1 MFRYNVKTLAT
12 LFLISLL
19 LVETAF
25 AQSIYPNKSMRI
37 VVGYPPGGTADQL
50 ARVLS
55 EGVGKILGQNV
66 IVENR
71 PGANGNLAA
80 DFVAKSPAD
89 GYTLLMTAPGPVSVN
104 MHVYTSLPFDP
115 KTAFAPIARV
125 AIAPLVLVVNKQ
137 LPVQN
142 LKELLA
148 YAKANPSKASY
159 ASQGNASSG
168 HLAMEL
174 LKSRTALQAEHVPYK
189 GSSPAL
195 NDLLAGHVLMM
206 FDNTTSSLPQVR
218 SGNLKA
224 IAIAEDKR
232 IAAAPDIPTV
242 AESGYEGFAA
252 TPWFGLVTTAG
263 TPNLVI
269 QKWVASIHEVLK
281 NPAIKDRFAQSG
293 VDLVF
298 DTPEA
303 FTYYIESES
312 RKWKEVVRIS
322 GARAD

>member
-1 MFRYNVKTLAT
+1 MLRYKVKTLAT
-12 LFLISLL
+12 LFLISIQF
-19 LVETAF
+19 VGTAF

-80 DFVAKSPAD
+80 DFVAKSTAD

-104 MHVYTSLPFDP
+104 MHVYPSLPFDP

-242 AESGYEGFAA
+242 AESGYEGFSA

-303 FTYYIESES
+303 FSYYIESES

>member
-1 MFRYNVKTLAT
+1 MFKNIQAFCLV
-12 LFLISLL
+12 FIISLHL
-19 LVETAF
+19 AGPAF
-25 AQSIYPNKSMRI
+25 AQSNYPSKPIRL

-50 ARVLS
+50 ARVLA
-55 EGVGKILGQNV
+55 EGVGKSLGQNV

-80 DFVAKSPAD
+80 DLVAKSPAD
-89 GYTLLMTAPGPVSVN
+89 GYTLLMTAPGPVAVN
-104 MHVYTSLPFDP
+104 VHVYPALTFDP
-115 KTAFAPIARV
+115 KTAFSPIARV
-125 AIAPLVLVVNKQ
+125 AVAPLVLVVNKQ

-174 LKSRTALQAEHVPYK
+174 FKTRAGLQAEHVPYK
-189 GSSPAL
+189 GSTPAL

-218 SGNLKA
+218 AGNLKA
-224 IAIAEDKR
+224 IAVAEDKR
-232 IAAAPDIPTV
+232 IAVAPDIPTV
-242 AESGYEGFAA
+242 AESGYEGFSA

-263 TPNLVI
+263 TPAFVI
-269 QKWVASIHEVLK
+269 QKWVAGIHDVLK
-281 NPAIKDRFAQSG
+281 SPAIKERFAQSG
-293 VDLVF
+293 VELVI
-298 DTPEA
+298 DTPEL
-303 FTYYIESES
+303 FSTYLESES

>member
-19 LVETAF
+19 LVGTAF
-25 AQSIYPNKSMRI
+25 AQTIYPHKSMRI

-174 LKSRTALQAEHVPYK
+174 LKSRTTLQAEHVPYK

>member
-19 LVETAF
+19 LVGTAF

-174 LKSRTALQAEHVPYK
+174 LKSRTTLQAEHVPYK

-218 SGNLKA
+218 SGSLKA

-263 TPNLVI
+263 TPNLII

-281 NPAIKDRFAQSG
+281 NPAIKERFAQSG

>member
-1 MFRYNVKTLAT
+1 MLRYKVKTLAT
-12 LFLISLL
+12 LFLISIQF
-19 LVETAF
+19 VGTAF

-104 MHVYTSLPFDP
+104 MHVYPSLPFDP

-242 AESGYEGFAA
+242 AESGYEGFSA

-281 NPAIKDRFAQSG
+281 NPAIKDRFA
-293 VDLVF
+293 
-298 DTPEA
+298 
-303 FTYYIESES
+303 
-312 RKWKEVVRIS
+312 
-322 GARAD
+322 

>member
-1 MFRYNVKTLAT
+1 MFRYKVKTLAT

-19 LVETAF
+19 LVGTAF

>member
-1 MFRYNVKTLAT
+1 MLRYKVKTLAT
-12 LFLISLL
+12 LFLISIQF
-19 LVETAF
+19 VGTAF

-104 MHVYTSLPFDP
+104 MHVYPSLPFDP

-242 AESGYEGFAA
+242 AESGYEGFSA

-269 QKWVASIHEVLK
+269 QKWVASTHEVLK

-303 FTYYIESES
+303 FSYYIESES

>member
-1 MFRYNVKTLAT
+1 MFRYKVKTLAT
-12 LFLISLL
+12 LFLISLQL
-19 LVETAF
+19 LGTAF
-25 AQSIYPNKSMRI
+25 AQSTYPNKSMRI

-115 KTAFAPIARV
+115 KTAFSPIARV

-174 LKSRTALQAEHVPYK
+174 LKSRTAMQAEHVPYK

-242 AESGYEGFAA
+242 AESGYEGFSA

-281 NPAIKDRFAQSG
+281 NPTIKDRFAQSG

-303 FTYYIESES
+303 FSYYIESES

>member
-1 MFRYNVKTLAT
+1 MLRYKVKTLAT
-12 LFLISLL
+12 LFLISIQF
-19 LVETAF
+19 VGTAF

-104 MHVYTSLPFDP
+104 MHVYPSLPFDP

-242 AESGYEGFAA
+242 AESGYEGFSA

-303 FTYYIESES
+303 FSYYIESES

>member
-1 MFRYNVKTLAT
+1 MLRYKVKTLAT
-12 LFLISLL
+12 LFLISIQF
-19 LVETAF
+19 VGTAF

-71 PGANGNLAA
+71 PGANGNFAA

-104 MHVYTSLPFDP
+104 MHVYPSLPFDP

-242 AESGYEGFAA
+242 AESGYEGFSA

-303 FTYYIESES
+303 FSYYIESES

>member
-19 LVETAF
+19 LVKTAF

-303 FTYYIESES
+303 FSYYIESES

>member
-1 MFRYNVKTLAT
+1 
-12 LFLISLL
+12 
-19 LVETAF
+19 
-25 AQSIYPNKSMRI
+25 MRI

-115 KTAFAPIARV
+115 KTAFSPIARV

-174 LKSRTALQAEHVPYK
+174 LKSRTAMQAEHVPYK

-242 AESGYEGFAA
+242 AESGYEGFSA

-303 FTYYIESES
+303 FSYYIESES

>member
-1 MFRYNVKTLAT
+1 
-12 LFLISLL
+12 
-19 LVETAF
+19 
-25 AQSIYPNKSMRI
+25 
-37 VVGYPPGGTADQL
+37 
-50 ARVLS
+50 
-55 EGVGKILGQNV
+55 
-66 IVENR
+66 
-71 PGANGNLAA
+71 LAA

-104 MHVYTSLPFDP
+104 THVYPSLPFDP

-242 AESGYEGFAA
+242 AESGYEGFSA

-303 FTYYIESES
+303 FSYYIESES

>member
-1 MFRYNVKTLAT
+1 MLRYKVKTLAT
-12 LFLISLL
+12 LFLISIQF
-19 LVETAF
+19 VGTAF

-104 MHVYTSLPFDP
+104 MHVYPSLPFDP

-242 AESGYEGFAA
+242 AESGYEGFSA

-303 FTYYIESES
+303 FSYYIESES
-312 RKWKEVVRIS
+312 RKWKDVVRIS

>member
-1 MFRYNVKTLAT
+1 MLRYKVKTLAT
-12 LFLISLL
+12 LFLISIQF
-19 LVETAF
+19 VGTAF

-104 MHVYTSLPFDP
+104 MHVYPSLPFDP

-242 AESGYEGFAA
+242 AESGYEGFSA

-281 NPAIKDRFAQSG
+281 NPTIKDRFAQSG

-303 FTYYIESES
+303 FSYYIESES

>member
-1 MFRYNVKTLAT
+1 MLRYKVKTLAT
-12 LFLISLL
+12 LFLISLQF
-19 LVETAF
+19 VGTAF

-104 MHVYTSLPFDP
+104 MHVYPSLPFDP

-242 AESGYEGFAA
+242 AESGYEGFSA

-303 FTYYIESES
+303 FSYYIESES

>member
-1 MFRYNVKTLAT
+1 
-12 LFLISLL
+12 
-19 LVETAF
+19 
-25 AQSIYPNKSMRI
+25 MRI

>member
-1 MFRYNVKTLAT
+1 MLRYKVKTLAT
-12 LFLISLL
+12 LFLISLQ
-19 LVETAF
+19 LVGTAF

-115 KTAFAPIARV
+115 KTAFSPIARV

-174 LKSRTALQAEHVPYK
+174 LKSRTAMQAEHVPYK

-242 AESGYEGFAA
+242 AESGYEGFSA

-303 FTYYIESES
+303 FSYYIESES

>member
-1 MFRYNVKTLAT
+1 MFRYKLKTLAT
-12 LFLISLL
+12 LFLISLQ
-19 LVETAF
+19 LVGTAF
-25 AQSIYPNKSMRI
+25 AQSIYPHKSMRI

-218 SGNLKA
+218 SGSLKA

-263 TPNLVI
+263 TPNLII

>member
-1 MFRYNVKTLAT
+1 MLRYKVKTLAT
-12 LFLISLL
+12 LFLISLQF
-19 LVETAF
+19 VGTAF

-104 MHVYTSLPFDP
+104 MHVYPSLPFDP

-242 AESGYEGFAA
+242 AESGYEGFSA

-263 TPNLVI
+263 TTNLVI

-303 FTYYIESES
+303 FSYYIESES

>member
-1 MFRYNVKTLAT
+1 MLRYKVKTLAT
-12 LFLISLL
+12 LFLISIQF
-19 LVETAF
+19 VGTAF

-89 GYTLLMTAPGPVSVN
+89 GYTILMTAPGPVSVN
-104 MHVYTSLPFDP
+104 MHVYPSLPFDP

-242 AESGYEGFAA
+242 AESGYEGFSA

-303 FTYYIESES
+303 FSYYIESES

>member
-1 MFRYNVKTLAT
+1 MLRYKVKTLAT
-12 LFLISLL
+12 LFLISIQF
-19 LVETAF
+19 VGTSF

-104 MHVYTSLPFDP
+104 MHVYPSLPFDP

-242 AESGYEGFAA
+242 AESGYEGFSA

-303 FTYYIESES
+303 FSYYIESES

>member
-19 LVETAF
+19 LVGTAF
-25 AQSIYPNKSMRI
+25 AQSIYPNKSIRI

-174 LKSRTALQAEHVPYK
+174 LKSRTTLQAEHVPYK

>member
-1 MFRYNVKTLAT
+1 MLRYKVKTLAT
-12 LFLISLL
+12 LFLISIQF
-19 LVETAF
+19 VGTAF

-104 MHVYTSLPFDP
+104 MHVYPSLPFDP

-232 IAAAPDIPTV
+232 IAAAPDIPPV
-242 AESGYEGFAA
+242 AESGYEGFSA
-252 TPWFGLVTTAG
+252 TPWFGLLTTAG

-303 FTYYIESES
+303 FSYYIESEY